1 MLAGDFNARTGL
13 EPDFIVNDNILH
25 IPIDNTNYNFDCI
38 TEERVSQDSVV
49 DSRGKDLLELCICNQ
64 LRILNGRCFGN
75 STGKHTCFKPN
86 GCSVVDYVL
95 VSESL
100 LQNILYMFVSD
111 LKPIYSDCHCK
122 ISIKILA
129 SFEYQKETS
138 GLKDFPTR
146 YIWNAESINCFQETF
161 AHPAVQNEIKAVSN

>member
-1 MLAGDFNARTGL
+1 MLAGDFNARTGS
-13 EPDFIVNDNILH
+13 EPDFIVNDNIPH
-25 IPIDNTNYNFDCI
+25 IPIDNTNYNCDCI

-75 STGKHTCFKPN
+75 STGKHACLKPN

-100 LQNILYMFVSD
+100 LQNILYVC
-111 LKPIYSDCHCK
+111 I
-122 ISIKILA
+122 
-129 SFEYQKETS
+129 
-138 GLKDFPTR
+138 
-146 YIWNAESINCFQETF
+146 
-161 AHPAVQNEIKAVSN
+161 